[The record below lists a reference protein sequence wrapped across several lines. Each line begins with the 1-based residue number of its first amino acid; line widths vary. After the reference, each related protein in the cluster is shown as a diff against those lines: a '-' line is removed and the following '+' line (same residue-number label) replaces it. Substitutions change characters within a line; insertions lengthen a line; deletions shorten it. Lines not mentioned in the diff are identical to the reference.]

1 MAKSI
6 NVSGRMSVGR
16 FEDEFQKIFGVRCNV
31 KLSKWRNADNKAT
44 LASIRPKDFDAPK
57 KVSLPIVGNM
67 TVRTLKKRFE
77 ASFGV
82 MIELYVGRRMAPDNV
97 TISAIREGR
106 VDLSKKKKVEKVEEE
121 VELTETKDNSS
132 DSSLIKI
139 EIYFEENVRVVNILD
154 VSYDKKLEASNFDGD
169 QYYDIISDEIFLKNA
184 KKSIEESK
192 DWKYDFNQTDLDTM
206 GQDYYDDWD
215 EQMNFQFI
223 KNGVDNGDPYM
234 VRIVGVDDLDLSF
247 LSASVDLSENKNEK
261 HESFLKDT
269 GYETNL
275 DDDDFEDNFNAFMN
289 EDKLL
294 SLEHILSFELN
305 EDQNDSIENSN
316 DLNKPISLSDE
327 QIKEFKE
334 REKEA
339 DYMGDYL
346 YLAEEVGEAG
356 DLQWAKKLLE
366 VSFQKTEYLS
376 DYISVAECVLKYDL
390 GNDFAISC
398 YKKAEDLAT
407 DFDDFNSLAKSIL
420 PDEDYGAKR
429 LGDKEWGLRLVRQA
443 ENLEDKDYSLL
454 VSTIEE
460 YLEDKDWCVKLL
472 KEWESTDDLNCYDYQ
487 DLAGKIE
494 NNTNDED
501 WLLSVYK
508 KAIPEAEDTDD
519 CISIAGDLHKTFK
532 GTEKYDDSMIT
543 IIEDLYNEALAKAQE
558 FNDYNKICEK
568 YFIDKEYDDLVMTDE
583 VFSTALEK
591 AMELV
596 FSGEDYEQES
606 FIETLEGNGY
616 TDKAKEIKDK
626 LSEGISVGIVHNIDI
641 DGNSTFLCAFDID
654 YAYYEEQTG
663 DGGPERFS
671 FEYDFEKGI
680 ILKYDYENAELES
693 IKIPY
698 EYEDS
703 FESCWS
709 LMQGENYIDMQGESV
724 SDEGG
729 EQSNQM
735 VQIVETLDQYEF
747 KKLANAVLSKVK
759 DIEGVD

>member
-1 MAKSI
+1 MAKSV

-16 FEDEFQKIFGVRCNV
+16 FEEEFEKTFGVRCNV

-44 LASIRPKDFDAPK
+44 LASIRPKDFNAPK
-57 KVSLPIVGNM
+57 KVNLPIVGNM
-67 TVRTLKKRFE
+67 TVRTLKERFE
-77 ASFGV
+77 ANFGV
-82 MIELYVGRRMAPDNV
+82 MIELYVGRKIAPDNV
-97 TISAIREGR
+97 TIGAIREGR
-106 VDLSKKKKVEKVEEE
+106 VDLSKNKKVKKVEEE
-121 VELTETKDNSS
+121 VMSTKTSDNS
-132 DSSLIKI
+132 
-139 EIYFEENVRVVNILD
+139 N
-154 VSYDKKLEASNFDGD
+154 KLV
-169 QYYDIISDEIFLKNA
+169 
-184 KKSIEESK
+184 
-192 DWKYDFNQTDLDTM
+192 T
-206 GQDYYDDWD
+206 
-215 EQMNFQFI
+215 
-223 KNGVDNGDPYM
+223 
-234 VRIVGVDDLDLSF
+234 
-247 LSASVDLSENKNEK
+247 
-261 HESFLKDT
+261 
-269 GYETNL
+269 
-275 DDDDFEDNFNAFMN
+275 
-289 EDKLL
+289 
-294 SLEHILSFELN
+294 
-305 EDQNDSIENSN
+305 
-316 DLNKPISLSDE
+316 LSDE

-339 DYMGDYL
+339 EYMGDYL

-366 VSFQKTEYLS
+366 LSFQKTEYLS

-398 YKKAEDLAT
+398 YKKAEDMAT
-407 DFDDFNSLAKSIL
+407 DFDDFNSLAKSVM
-420 PDEDYGAKR
+420 PDEDYDAKR
-429 LGDKEWGLRLVRQA
+429 LGDKEWGLRLVKQA
-443 ENLEDKDYSLL
+443 ESLEDKDYSLL

-472 KEWESTDDLNCYDYQ
+472 KEWESTDDLNFYEYQ
-487 DLAGKIE
+487 DLAGRIK

-501 WLLSVYK
+501 WILRVYK
-508 KAIPEAEDTDD
+508 KAIPKAEDTDNY
-519 CISIAGDLHKTFK
+519 ISIATDLYETFK
-532 GTEKYDDSMIT
+532 DTEKYDENMIT
-543 IIEDLYNEALAKAQE
+543 IIKDLYNEALEKAQK
-558 FNDYNKICEK
+558 FNDYNELCQK
-568 YFIDKEYDDLVMTDE
+568 YFLDKEYDDLVMADQI
-583 VFSTALEK
+583 FNSALEK

-596 FSGEDYEQES
+596 FSGEDYEQDS
-606 FIETLEGNGY
+606 FIETLEENGY

-641 DGNSTFLCAFDID
+641 DGNNTFLCAFDID

-671 FEYDFEKGI
+671 FEYDFKKGI
-680 ILKYDYENAELES
+680 ILRYDYENAELES

-724 SDEGG
+724 NDEGG